1 VTKLEAAA
9 ALKKV
14 KALSPMKLVGVTSA
28 ELNLLGAGVLRWVEI
43 PEPVFWVGIIDYCRT
58 PHMLLCHTLDDD
70 GQRIK
75 LRGVHGGSPFVCEIH
90 YGRRIEAHPVDVSQT
105 LERLE
110 DAAKDERIIGPV
122 ESDTENEIDEPVEPA
137 PAESGDIYL

>member
-1 VTKLEAAA
+1 MIQAEAAA

-14 KALSPMKLVGVTSA
+14 KALSPMKLVGVTDA

-43 PEPVFWVGIIDYCRT
+43 PEPVFWVGIIDYFV

-75 LRGVHGGSPFVCEIH
+75 LRGIHGGSPFVCEIH
-90 YGRRIEAHPVDVSQT
+90 YGRRIEADPVDVTQT
-105 LERLE
+105 LEKLVS
-110 DAAKDERIIGPV
+110 AAEDERVIGPV
-122 ESDTENEIDEPVEPA
+122 ESDAENETDEPIEPA
-137 PAESGDIYL
+137 PAVSGHIYL